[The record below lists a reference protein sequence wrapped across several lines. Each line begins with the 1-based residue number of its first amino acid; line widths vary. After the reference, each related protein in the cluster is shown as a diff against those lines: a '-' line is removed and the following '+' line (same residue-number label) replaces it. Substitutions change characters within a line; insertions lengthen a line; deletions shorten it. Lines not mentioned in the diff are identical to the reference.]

1 MGLNTSIIINELSFS
16 YNIWVIHMD
25 KRLFKYS
32 LIGFVFV
39 SVFGSLLHFVF
50 EWSGYNRAVALF
62 APVNESTWEHLKLLF
77 FPYLIWTFIQYF
89 LLKCEKGV
97 FASKL
102 FGAIAGML
110 TITVIFYTYIGA
122 SGKSIE
128 ILNIL
133 LFFIGVF
140 AAFTTD
146 YIVFKSGKFST
157 LIYDNI
163 SVAILTA
170 ISAVFFIFT
179 FAPPLIPLFKD
190 PVNSSYGL

>member
-1 MGLNTSIIINELSFS
+1 
-16 YNIWVIHMD
+16 MD

-50 EWSGYNRAVALF
+50 EWSGYNRATALF

-110 TITVIFYTYIGA
+110 TITVIFYTYTGA
-122 SGKSIE
+122 SGNSIE

-133 LFFIGVF
+133 LFFAGVL

-163 SVAILTA
+163 AVAILTA